1 MAVAELWTLELYVMD
16 AIKTIL
22 KATFLGAFF
31 LGVGGGFVGA
41 VAALFIWPTSNLGPP
56 VGAIEGGL
64 IGVTIG
70 ILAGFTFGLVRVFAH
85 KRKTRGED
93 LRNGKAEL

>member
-1 MAVAELWTLELYVMD
+1 MD

-31 LGVGGGFVGA
+31 LGFGGGLVGG

-56 VGAIEGGL
+56 VGAIEGAL
-64 IGVTIG
+64 IGIALGV
-70 ILAGFTFGLVRVFAH
+70 LAGFTFGLVRVFAH
-85 KRKTRGED
+85 KRKARVED
-93 LRNGKAEL
+93 LRNEKAEL